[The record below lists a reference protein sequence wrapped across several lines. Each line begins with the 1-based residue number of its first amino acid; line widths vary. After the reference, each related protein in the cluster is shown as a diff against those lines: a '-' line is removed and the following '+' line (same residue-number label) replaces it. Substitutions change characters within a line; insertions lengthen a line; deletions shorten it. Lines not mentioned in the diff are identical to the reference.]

1 MNTDMVLHLGRDAL
15 QTAML
20 LSAPVLIA
28 TLVIGILTAMF
39 QAVTSIKDSTLGVV
53 IKLVVVGVT
62 LLVGG
67 NWMMQVAVRHATEMF
82 QYVATVGH

>member
-28 TLVIGILTAMF
+28 TLVIGVLTAMF
-39 QAVTSIKDSTLGVV
+39 QAVTSIKDQTLGVV

-62 LLVGG
+62 LLVAG
-67 NWMMQVAVRHATEMF
+67 NWMMQVAIKHATEMF
-82 QYVATVGH
+82 QYVAMVGH